1 MILWHSDELLCDF
14 MAFWWDFLWHSMG
27 FQKAIS
33 WDSWFLFTGYNQQQ
47 NVIFHGTMDFL
58 FNDGSNGGIHRISGW
73 DFRIHWGGCFDP
85 FFRLGLGKHHDFL
98 VHKKRETPFFSDLM
112 VSSLEFY
119 TGNHGTGSFPTTWV
133 SCRSLIHPVL
143 EKFLQAMKC
152 QTNHLIHQGDSEGQL
167 K

>member
-1 MILWHSDELLCDF
+1 
-14 MAFWWDFLWHSMG
+14 MG
-27 FQKAIS
+27 FQDPS
-33 WDSWFLFTGYNQQQ
+33 RW
-47 NVIFHGTMDFL
+47 M
-58 FNDGSNGGIHRISGW
+58 
-73 DFRIHWGGCFDP
+73 FRP
-85 FFRLGLGKHHDFL
+85 FFPLGLRETPRFFGSQ
-98 VHKKRETPFFSDLM
+98 KRETPFFSDLM

-133 SCRSLIHPVL
+133 SSRSLIHPVL